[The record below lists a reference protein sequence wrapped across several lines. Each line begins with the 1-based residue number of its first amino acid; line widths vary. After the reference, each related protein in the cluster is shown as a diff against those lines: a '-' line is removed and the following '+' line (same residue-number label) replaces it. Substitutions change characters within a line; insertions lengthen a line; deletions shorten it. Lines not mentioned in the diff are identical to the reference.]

1 MADRLIFKSVGF
13 AQGFPELWGVPP
25 IFSAL
30 KVYVGFGKSW
40 RCKTVAYLLYHRA
53 EYGGTRT
60 SGLEFV
66 LMSSPLGRLS
76 MEMVWHQWIGKVV

>member
-1 MADRLIFKSVGF
+1 MADRCLKI
-13 AQGFPELWGVPP
+13 AQGFPFAKLWGVPP

-40 RCKTVAYLLYHRA
+40 RYKTVTYLLYHCA

-66 LMSSPLGRLS
+66 LMRSPLGRLS
-76 MEMVWHQWIGKVV
+76 MEMV